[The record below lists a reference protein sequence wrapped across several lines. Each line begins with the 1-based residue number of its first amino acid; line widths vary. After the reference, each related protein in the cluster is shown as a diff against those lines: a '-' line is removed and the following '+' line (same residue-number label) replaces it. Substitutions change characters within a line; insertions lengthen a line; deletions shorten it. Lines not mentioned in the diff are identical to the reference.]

1 MDKGDE
7 ERETEGDREK
17 KELQQDDA
25 NFVFVSLFS
34 SITMPEHLRAISSP
48 PRGVMRQTLK
58 LAAAA
63 DAAAG
68 DE

>member
-17 KELQQDDA
+17 KEVQQDDA
-25 NFVFVSLFS
+25 NFVFVSFFQFNS
-34 SITMPEHLRAISSP
+34 MPEHLRAISSP

-63 DAAAG
+63 DAAG

>member
-7 ERETEGDREK
+7 ERERGRYGEERSAARRCK
-17 KELQQDDA
+17 FCFCFPFQF
-25 NFVFVSLFS
+25 NS
-34 SITMPEHLRAISSP
+34 MPEHLRAISTP

-63 DAAAG
+63 DAAG